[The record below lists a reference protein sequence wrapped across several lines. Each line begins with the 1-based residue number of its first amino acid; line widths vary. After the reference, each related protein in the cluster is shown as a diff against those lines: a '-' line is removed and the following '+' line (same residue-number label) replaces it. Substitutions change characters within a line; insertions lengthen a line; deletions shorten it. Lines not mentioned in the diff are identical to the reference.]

1 MKNGLLNNLG
11 KNLMKL
17 SPVNIVI
24 IDDVSTYF
32 NEQMLSIA
40 SANGNISFERYSKCD
55 SILLKSLVTNPRD
68 VLIMDIKG
76 TVSKDIGKDGFDV
89 VSHIIKNTTTF
100 VVITS
105 AHKYQ
110 LRNRSN
116 EVDYVI
122 EDRLLT
128 PLDFSEEM
136 NIIIDKYLKI
146 KTKIYRRLS
155 YKVGKKLFR
164 YGVSVGL

>member
-1 MKNGLLNNLG
+1 MKNGFINRFG

-17 SPVNIVI
+17 APVNVII

-32 NEQMLSIA
+32 NEQMLSVA
-40 SANGNISFERYSKCD
+40 SANGNISFERHSKCD

-68 VLIMDIKG
+68 ILIMDIKG
-76 TVSKDIGKDGFDV
+76 TVHKDIGKDGFDV
-89 VSHIIKNTTTF
+89 VDHKIKNTTTF
-100 VVITS
+100 VAITS

-110 LRNRSN
+110 LKNRLN

-128 PLDFSEEM
+128 PIDFSDEM
-136 NIIIDKYLKI
+136 NIMIDKYLKI
-146 KTKIYRRLS
+146 KTKIFGKLS
-155 YKVGKKLFR
+155 YKVGKKIFK
-164 YGVSVGL
+164 YGIGKN